1 MGKRTAIRTTKSH
14 VRVNIVI
21 RPGAASPAQ
30 IKKVIKIGGS
40 LAIILPAQWAKG
52 KVSPGQ
58 EMVVVGNG
66 ELHIF
71 PVHLQVCLQDIKDV
85 DKDA

>member
-40 LAIILPAQWAKG
+40 LAIILPAQWTKG
-52 KVSPGQ
+52 KVRPGQ
-58 EMVVVGNG
+58 EMLVVGNG
-66 ELHIF
+66 ELRIS
-71 PVHLQVCLQDIKDV
+71 PVHLDICLQDSKDE
-85 DKDA
+85 DKNA

>member
-1 MGKRTAIRTTKSH
+1 MATAH
-14 VRVNIVI
+14 
-21 RPGAASPAQ
+21 

-40 LAIILPAQWAKG
+40 LAIILPTEWTKG
-52 KVSPGQ
+52 NVEAGQ

-71 PVHLQVCLQDIKDV
+71 PVHAKVSQQDIKDEAE
-85 DKDA
+85 DA